1 MNIAVILSG
10 GSGSRMKSG
19 TKPKQYIEVGGKP
32 IICYCLEAFQ
42 KHSQID
48 AIVIVAEEQY
58 QEILDEWMEK
68 EKITKFADFAPAGR
82 TRQHSIYAGIA
93 VAREVVGW
101 YEVPDEIGGYIRV
114 GVKEE
119 SEDTKDVVIIH
130 DAARPCVSEQIITD
144 CINGAI
150 ECDGAMPVITVKDT
164 VYQSADGNTIS
175 GLLNRDELFAGQ
187 APEAFKLNPY
197 LAIHDALSDEEL
209 GLVRGS
215 SEIAYRH
222 GMKIKLVK
230 GEEAN
235 FKITTKEDLEK
246 FKLLVKIKSKT
257 VKSKM

>member
-10 GSGSRMKSG
+10 GSGSRMKTG
-19 TKPKQYIEVGGKP
+19 TKPKQYLEVGGKP
-32 IICYCLEAFQ
+32 IICYCLETFQ
-42 KHSQID
+42 RHNKID

-58 QEILDEWMEK
+58 QEMLDEWMEK
-68 EKITKFADFAPAGR
+68 EQISKFADYAPAGK

-93 VAREVVGW
+93 VAREVVEW

-114 GVKEE
+114 GVQEE
-119 SEDTKDVVIIH
+119 TEDFKDIVIIH
-130 DAARPCVSEQIITD
+130 DAARPCVSEQMITD
-144 CINGAI
+144 CIEGAM

-164 VYQSADGNTIS
+164 VYQSTDGKTIS

-187 APEAFKLNPY
+187 APEAFKLDPY
-197 LAIHDALSDEEL
+197 LAIHDAMSDEEMEN
-209 GLVRGS
+209 VRGS
-215 SEIAYRH
+215 SEIAYKC

-246 FKLLVKIKSKT
+246 FKLLVKKNSRK
-257 VKSKM
+257 